1 VQRVSER
8 SERTITRRSLAPR
21 AGASRT
27 WPVRSGRRRA
37 TAALLALLLTVTLP
51 GAGCQDSPAEP
62 VPIRIATGSPTAVYY
77 AFGQSLAAILNREL
91 PGVQASVVITPASA
105 ENVRLV
111 GSGAAELGFTQADVL
126 PTGEAGRPPVDAV
139 ARVYDDQLH
148 LVTTGG
154 GPVHRVADL
163 RGRRVSV
170 GAPGSGTE
178 ITATRL
184 LEVAR
189 LGGDGVRRERLGL
202 DDSVN
207 ALRAG
212 RIDAFFFSGGLPV
225 RAIADLAG
233 SSATRI
239 VDLGEW
245 TEPLRARYGEV
256 YVSRDIPRSVYGV
269 DPVTTVA
276 DPNYLIVRADL
287 PEHLVREVT
296 RLLMERRAE
305 LGAAHPAAG
314 RMSPRSAIATAP
326 LPLHPGA
333 AAWYRAAKP

>member
-1 VQRVSER
+1 MLL
-8 SERTITRRSLAPR
+8 TL
-21 AGASRT
+21 
-27 WPVRSGRRRA
+27 
-37 TAALLALLLTVTLP
+37 LLAATLT
-51 GAGCQDSPAEP
+51 GAASCREAPAEP
-62 VPIRIATGSPTAVYY
+62 LLIRIATGSPTAVYY

-91 PGVQASVVITPASA
+91 PGVRASVVVTAASA
-105 ENVRLV
+105 ENVRLI
-111 GSGAAELGFTQADVL
+111 GSGEAELGFTQADVL
-126 PTGEAGRPPVDAV
+126 PTTTTDSPLVDAV

-154 GPVHRVADL
+154 GPVRTVADL

-178 ITATRL
+178 ITAMRL
-184 LEVAR
+184 LEVAQ
-189 LGGDGVRRERLGL
+189 LGDGVRQERLGL
-202 DDSVN
+202 DDSVT

-225 RAIADLAG
+225 QGIKELAG
-233 SSATRI
+233 RSATRI

-245 TEPLRARYGEV
+245 TEALRARYSEV

-276 DPNYLIVRADL
+276 NPNYLIVQAGL
-287 PEHLVREVT
+287 PERLVRDVT

-333 AAWYRAAKP
+333 ADWYRAAKP

>member
-1 VQRVSER
+1 MHRVS
-8 SERTITRRSLAPR
+8 RTSSRRPGLHR
-21 AGASRT
+21 AG
-27 WPVRSGRRRA
+27 P
-37 TAALLALLLTVTLP
+37 AALLTVLLTATLAA
-51 GAGCQDSPAEP
+51 AGCRDAPTAP
-62 VPIRIATGSPTAVYY
+62 TTIRIATGSPTAVYY

-91 PGVQASVVITPASA
+91 PNVRASVVITAASA
-105 ENVRLV
+105 ENVQLV

-126 PTGEAGRPPVDAV
+126 PTSTAESPTVEAI

-154 GPVHRVADL
+154 GPVRTVADL
-163 RGRRVSV
+163 QGRRVSV
-170 GAPGSGTE
+170 GASGSGTE

-189 LGGDGVRRERLGL
+189 LGGDEVRRERLGL
-202 DDSVN
+202 DESVA
-207 ALRAG
+207 ALRSG

-225 RAIADLAG
+225 RGIEELAWR
-233 SSATRI
+233 SATRI
-239 VDLGEW
+239 VDLSEW
-245 TEPLRARYGEV
+245 TEPLRSRYGQV

-269 DPVTTVA
+269 DAVTTVA
-276 DPNYLIVRADL
+276 DPNYLIVRANL
-287 PEHLVREVT
+287 PERLVREVT

-305 LGAAHPAAG
+305 LAAAHPAAG
-314 RMSPRSAIATAP
+314 RMSPRSAIVTAP

>member
-1 VQRVSER
+1 MS
-8 SERTITRRSLAPR
+8 RTSSGRAGSRR
-21 AGASRT
+21 AGA
-27 WPVRSGRRRA
+27 
-37 TAALLALLLTVTLP
+37 AALALVAALTV
-51 GAGCQDSPAEP
+51 AGCRDDPAEP
-62 VPIRIATGSPTAVYY
+62 MAIRIATGSPTAVYY
-77 AFGQSLAAILNREL
+77 AFGQSLATILNREL
-91 PGVQASVVITPASA
+91 PGVRATVVITAASA

-126 PTGEAGRPPVDAV
+126 PTSPALIPSVNAV

-148 LVTTGG
+148 LVTTDG
-154 GPVHRVADL
+154 GPVRTVGDL

-178 ITATRL
+178 ITSTRL
-184 LEVAR
+184 LEVAQ
-189 LGGDGVRRERLGL
+189 LGGNAVRRERLGL
-202 DDSVN
+202 DDSVA

-225 RAIADLAG
+225 RGIEELAG
-233 SSATRI
+233 RSATRI

-245 TEPLRARYGEV
+245 TEPLRARYGQV
-256 YVSRDIPRSVYGV
+256 YVSRDIPRSVYGMN
-269 DPVTTVA
+269 PVTTVA
-276 DPNYLIVRADL
+276 DPNYLIVRASL
-287 PEHLVREVT
+287 PEPLVREVT